1 MIIRWNNKKEGTLT
15 EEQKSLE
22 EYKKQHLAKQRE
34 MLSKNSE
41 LIEDFKT
48 YCSSFGVALS
58 DNDFKYI
65 QTIGIVAE
73 HPNIIFKLN
82 NELRKDKE
90 GLVDFYS
97 LSEQFEIKR
106 FASGYLYAEKYIAMA
121 HRYFRRGHNDYN
133 NFAPRFTEIF
143 WAFEHDEKE
152 KYIALDSNKVRIN
165 VDDSMYME
173 FDTWYGA
180 KFQEEIS
187 AIEDGIVKLRPP
199 LDLEPFHIEFFF
211 GSTYSLDIKWYT
223 KGTVKVFQ
231 SEEFK
236 TDKVNIE
243 LNGISYFPAKYVHSE
258 FNTETG
264 FFRHFD
270 GAIHLYTEE
279 EYFQRRDSDFNH
291 DQKSASHIKTKSRKL
306 FKLNG
311 EIEIKDW
318 VDLTSHFMTGNP
330 LIFEYFEGKLPDRII
345 DTVSKLRAA
354 KEKEN

>member
-1 MIIRWNNKKEGTLT
+1 MKEQQKIFEEYRKQQL
-15 EEQKSLE
+15 EEQK
-22 EYKKQHLAKQRE
+22 E
-34 MLSKNSE
+34 MMSKNSE
-41 LIEDFKT
+41 LIEGFKT
-48 YCSSFGVALS
+48 YCKNFGIVLS
-58 DNDFKYI
+58 DNNFKYI

-73 HPNIIFKLN
+73 HPDIIYKLN
-82 NELRKDKE
+82 NALEQDKE
-90 GLVDFYS
+90 GLIDFAT
-97 LSEQFEIKR
+97 LNEQFEIKK
-106 FASGYLYAEKYIAMA
+106 FVSGYLYSDKYMAMA
-121 HRYFRRGHNDYN
+121 HRYFRRGHNEYS
-133 NFAPRFTEIF
+133 NFSPRFTEIF
-143 WAFEHDEKE
+143 WAFNHDEKE

-187 AIEDGIVKLRPP
+187 TIEDGIVKLRPP
-199 LDLEPFHIEFFF
+199 LDLEPFHIDFFF

-223 KGTVKVFQ
+223 KENIKVFQ

-243 LNGISYFPAKYVHSE
+243 LNGIPYYPAKYVHSE
-258 FNTETG
+258 FDMETG

-279 EYFQRRDSDFNH
+279 EYYQRRDSDFNH
-291 DQKSASHIKTKSRKL
+291 DQKSNSHIKTKSRKL

-345 DTVSKLRAA
+345 DTVSKLRAS
-354 KEKEN
+354 KEKED